1 MLRNSAL
8 AALLAT
14 GAVFGLAAC
23 GSDDSPSDKAN
34 AGASDG
40 AGQTQEQ
47 QKDAENTSVDPE
59 ELKKD
64 VKIVDCKSGA
74 GAGVGAVIEVTN
86 SLDEPMEYFGTL
98 TFLDASG
105 KVITDGLFNTGTL
118 QPGETS
124 TEDIPGANVYEVVQ
138 GATCEVAEVKLDEP
152 A

>member
-1 MLRNSAL
+1 MLRKTAL

-23 GSDDSPSDKAN
+23 GSDGAPADN
-34 AGASDG
+34 ASDG
-40 AGQTQEQ
+40 AGQAQEQ
-47 QKDAENTSVDPE
+47 QKDAENESVDAE

-64 VKIVDCKSGA
+64 VKIVDCKSGD
-74 GAGVGAVIEVTN
+74 GIGVSAVIEVTN

-105 KVITDGLFNTGTL
+105 KVVTDGLFNTGTL
-118 QPGETS
+118 QPGEKS

-138 GATCEVAEVKLDEP
+138 GATCEVAEVQLDEP

>member
-1 MLRNSAL
+1 MLRKTAL

-23 GSDDSPSDKAN
+23 GSDDAPADN
-34 AGASDG
+34 ASDG

-47 QKDAENTSVDPE
+47 QKDAENEPMDAE

-64 VKIVDCKSGA
+64 VKIVDCKSGD
-74 GAGVGAVIEVTN
+74 GIGVSAIIEVTN

-98 TFLDASG
+98 SFLDASG
-105 KVITDGLFNTGTL
+105 KEVTDGLFNTGTL

-124 TEDIPGANVYEVVQ
+124 TEDIPGANVYEVVP